1 MCYNLRYAREKTTN
15 ATQWKIWSERR
26 EKKQLVERIENV
38 DEKEKKLRASK
49 HRIENLRVISFKSN
63 FNLTC
68 DTLDATQV

>member
-1 MCYNLRYAREKTTN
+1 MRHNGKYGVYVPIQNEEEEEEK
-15 ATQWKIWSERR
+15 APQQ
-26 EKKQLVERIENV
+26 QLVKRIENV
-38 DEKEKKLRASK
+38 EEKRKKLRASK